1 MVEAFLPAAGRV
13 SLLPLGLGWT
23 LKSMRWTDYITPS
36 TLQLAPLMELLLE
49 PLAGCDGLAQV
60 QLGLHE
66 VLVNAV
72 RHGNGCD
79 PAKCLRIRRILT
91 RRWVVWQVQDQGEG
105 VPPQQRLGGL
115 PDCLDAPCGRG
126 IFLIHHC
133 FDDVRW
139 SPRGNR
145 LQVAIQR
152 NRLSGRGPGS
162 PDP

>member
-1 MVEAFLPAAGRV
+1 MPEAPSFAAGPLSR
-13 SLLPLGLGWT
+13 LPLGCGWT
-23 LKSMRWTDYITPS
+23 AGSMRWSDYITPS
-36 TLQLAPLMELLLE
+36 TLHLAPFVELLIE
-49 PLAGCDGLAQV
+49 PYAGVDGLNKL

-79 PAKCLRIRRILT
+79 PAKCLRVRRILT
-91 RRWVVWQVQDQGEG
+91 PRWLVWQVQDQGDG
-105 VPPQQRLGGL
+105 VPMQRRSGGL
-115 PDCLDAPCGRG
+115 PDCLDASCGRG

-152 NRLSGRGPGS
+152 SRLSGRGPGS

>member
-1 MVEAFLPAAGRV
+1 MVSLSRRPRSLVRAGRA
-13 SLLPLGLGWT
+13 
-23 LKSMRWTDYITPS
+23 MRWTDYITPS
-36 TLQLAPLMELLLE
+36 TLHLAPFVELLLE
-49 PLAGCDGLAQV
+49 PVAGVAVLAQL

-72 RHGNGCD
+72 RHGNECD
-79 PAKCLRIRRILT
+79 PAKCLRVRRIVT
-91 RRWVVWQVQDQGEG
+91 PRWLVWQVQDQGRG
-105 VPPQQRLGGL
+105 VPPQRRLGSL
-115 PDCLDAPCGRG
+115 PECPEAPCGRG

-139 SPRGNR
+139 SSRGNR

-152 NRLSGRGPGS
+152 SRLSGRGQGS

>member
-1 MVEAFLPAAGRV
+1 MVESPRSAAV
-13 SLLPLGLGWT
+13 ALSNLQLGFGWT
-23 LKSMRWTDYITPS
+23 GRTMRWTDYITPS
-36 TLQLAPLMELLLE
+36 TLHLTPFVELLLE
-49 PLAGCDGLAQV
+49 PLASVDGLVQL

-79 PAKCLRIRRILT
+79 PAKCLRVRRILT
-91 RRWVVWQVQDQGEG
+91 PRWVVWQVQDQGEG
-105 VPPQQRLGGL
+105 VSPQHRLGGL

-139 SPRGNR
+139 SHRGNR

-152 NRLSGRGPGS
+152 SRLSGRGLGNL
-162 PDP
+162 DP

>member
-1 MVEAFLPAAGRV
+1 
-13 SLLPLGLGWT
+13 
-23 LKSMRWTDYITPS
+23 MRWTDYITPS
-36 TLQLAPLMELLLE
+36 TLHLTPFVELLLG
-49 PLAGCDGLAQV
+49 PLASVEGLVQL

-66 VLVNAV
+66 ALVNAV

-79 PAKCLRIRRILT
+79 PAKCLRVRRILT
-91 RRWVVWQVQDQGEG
+91 PRWVVWQVQDQGEG
-105 VPPQQRLGGL
+105 VSPQQRLGDL

-139 SPRGNR
+139 SSRGNR
-145 LQVAIQR
+145 LQVAILR
-152 NRLSGRGPGS
+152 SRLSGRDPGS

>member
-1 MVEAFLPAAGRV
+1 MPEVPRFPAGPKSR
-13 SLLPLGLGWT
+13 LPLGFGWT
-23 LKSMRWTDYITPS
+23 ASSMRWTDYITPS
-36 TLQLAPLMELLLE
+36 TLNLGPFVELLIE
-49 PLAGCDGLAQV
+49 PFAGVDGLVQL

-79 PAKCLRIRRILT
+79 PAKCLRVRRILT
-91 RRWVVWQVQDQGEG
+91 PRWLVWQVQDQGDG
-105 VPPQQRLGGL
+105 VPRQRRSAGL

-139 SPRGNR
+139 SQRGNR

-152 NRLSGRGPGS
+152 SRISGRGLGS
-162 PDP
+162 LDP